1 MNNKQTERILH
12 HFKEMDKIPRCSG
25 NEKEVSNFLKNFA
38 ENLGLE
44 VIQDSN
50 LNIII
55 KKPGTKGYEN
65 SPVVILQGHMD
76 MVCEK
81 ASDSNHDFS
90 KDPVELIKDGN
101 FIKGNNTTIGA
112 DNGLAVAISM
122 AILENEDIVH
132 PPLEI
137 LITVEEETTMKGA
150 LNLDSN
156 ILSGEMLINLDSDEE
171 GVLTV
176 GSAGGVSIVFSK
188 KIIREENTWDSFKI
202 KFEGLKGGH
211 SGVEIDKN
219 FGNMIKVIG
228 EFLSILKEKSQF
240 RIGKFNS
247 GTVHNAI
254 PRSGEIEI
262 SIEDSPVENLETTI
276 KETRDRFK
284 DLDGDLEIKYE
295 STDLEKV
302 WSKDLTF
309 DFINLITSLPTGV
322 NSYVQNENIVESSS
336 NLAIAKEKE
345 DEIYIEVS
353 IRSSNDSKKE
363 NIIEKFTDICKENN
377 FSYKLDSG
385 YPTWEYKKESKL
397 REIAKNVYKELFNKE
412 MEVLI
417 IHAGLECGAISS
429 KYPNM
434 DIISIGSNIHDIHT
448 PKERLDIDSLE
459 RTYKFVLN
467 ILKEIR

>member
-12 HFKEMDKIPRCSG
+12 HFEEMNKIPRCSG

-81 ASDSNHDFS
+81 TSDSNHDFS

-228 EFLSILKEKSQF
+228 EFLSILKEKSQL

-262 SIEDSPVENLETTI
+262 SIEDSPAENLETTI
-276 KETRDRFK
+276 KETINRFK

-295 STDLEKV
+295 STDSEKV

-309 DFINLITSLPTGV
+309 DFINLISSLPTGV

-353 IRSSNDSKKE
+353 IRSSNESEKE
-363 NIIEKFTDICKENN
+363 NIINKSTNICKENN
-377 FSYKLDSG
+377 FNYKLDSG

-448 PKERLDIDSLE
+448 PKERLDVDSLE
-459 RTYKFVLN
+459 RTYKFILN
-467 ILKEIR
+467 ILKEIK

>member
-12 HFKEMDKIPRCSG
+12 HFEEMNKIPRCSG

-434 DIISIGSNIHDIHT
+434 DIISIGSNIYDIHT
-448 PKERLDIDSLE
+448 PKERLDVNSLE
-459 RTYKFVLN
+459 RTYEFVLN

>member
-434 DIISIGSNIHDIHT
+434 DIISIGSNIYDIHT
-448 PKERLDIDSLE
+448 PKERLDVNSLE
-459 RTYKFVLN
+459 RTYEFVLN

>member
-12 HFKEMDKIPRCSG
+12 HFEEMNKIPRCSG

-448 PKERLDIDSLE
+448 PKERLDVDSLE
-459 RTYKFVLN
+459 RTYKFILN
-467 ILKEIR
+467 ILKEIK

>member
-12 HFKEMDKIPRCSG
+12 HFEEMNKIPRCSG

-38 ENLGLE
+38 EKLGLE

-81 ASDSNHDFS
+81 TSDSNHDFS
-90 KDPVELIKDGN
+90 KDPVELIKEGN

-176 GSAGGVSIVFSK
+176 GSAGGVSTVFSK
-188 KIIREENTWDSFKI
+188 KIIREENTWNSFKI

-262 SIEDSPVENLETTI
+262 SIEDSPAENLETTI

-309 DFINLITSLPTGV
+309 DFINLISSLPTGV

-336 NLAIAKEKE
+336 NLAIAEEKE

-363 NIIEKFTDICKENN
+363 NIIEKSTDICKENN

-459 RTYKFVLN
+459 RIYKFILN
-467 ILKEIR
+467 ILKEIK